1 MTMSNRPRVLLT
13 DSVHPACYEMLSGAG
28 IEAVDGSKWSAD
40 KITAA
45 CDGFDGWIIRSGT
58 TIGKE
63 WINQARNL
71 KVIGRAGVGV
81 DNVDL
86 AAATKRGVLV
96 LNAPAGNTLSTAEHT
111 MAMLLSIARMVPA
124 ASASVKSGKWD
135 RKTFMGAEL
144 HGKTLGIVGL
154 GKIGKE
160 VATRAQAFGMRIIG
174 SDPMVTAEAA
184 ERMGIE
190 LVDVDTIIAES
201 DFITVHTP
209 LVAATRG
216 MLNDETLARCKQ
228 GVGII
233 NCARGG
239 IVDEAA
245 LLRALESGQVSGAG
259 LDVFTSEPPTE
270 ELRPLLDHPRS
281 VCTPHIAAST
291 EEAQEKV
298 ARQVTEQVIHALNG
312 EPVLTAVNA
321 MAIRQAAQS
330 EVQPYLGLAE
340 QLGRAAR
347 QLFPGRTSGIKVRCH
362 GDVPRRYMDVIRVAA
377 LKGFLQEGW
386 TEPVNLVNAPVLAED
401 AGLEVDVETFHPGD
415 SYSNLIGMELSGPEG
430 TFSMTGSLFGGRAC
444 RIVSVDGYNV
454 ELRMEGRMLLYR
466 NQDRPGMLAAVGS
479 LLAAADVNIGSMSL
493 GRNRPGEEALTV
505 IAVDGPVPDAVLQDV
520 SGLQGVHRVS
530 MLEFMP

>member
-1 MTMSNRPRVLLT
+1 MTRSITPRVLLT
-13 DSVHPACYEMLSGAG
+13 DSVHPACYDMLNDAG

-40 KITAA
+40 QITDA
-45 CDGFDGWIIRSGT
+45 CPEFDGWIIRSGT
-58 TIGKE
+58 TIGKD
-63 WINQARNL
+63 WIEQASKL

-86 AAATKRGVLV
+86 SAATKRGVLV

-124 ASASVKSGKWD
+124 ASASIKAGKWD

-160 VATRAQAFGMRIIG
+160 VAIRAQAFGMRIIG
-174 SDPMVTAEAA
+174 SDPVITAEAA

-190 LVDVDTIIAES
+190 LVDVDAIIARS

-209 LVAATRG
+209 LVAGTRG
-216 MLNDETLARCKQ
+216 LFNDETLARCKR

-239 IVDEAA
+239 IIDEGA

-270 ELRPLLDHPRS
+270 DLRPLLDHPRA

-298 ARQVTEQVIHALNG
+298 ARQVTEQVIHALRG

-330 EVQPYLGLAE
+330 EVQPFLGLAE

-347 QLFPGRTSGIKVRCH
+347 QLFPGRTERIKVRCH

-386 TEPVNLVNAPVLAED
+386 TEPVNLVNAPVLAQE
-401 AGLEVDVETFHPGD
+401 AGLEVDVETFHPED
-415 SYSNLIGMELSGPEG
+415 AYSNLIGLELGGPDAS
-430 TFSMTGSLFGGRAC
+430 FSMSGSLFGGRDL
-444 RIVSVDGYNV
+444 RIVSIDGYNV

-466 NQDRPGMLAAVGS
+466 NQDRPGMLASVGS
-479 LLAAADVNIGSMSL
+479 LLAAADVNIGSMAL

-505 IAVDGPVPDAVLQDV
+505 IAVDGPVPEAVLDKV
-520 SGLQGVHRVS
+520 SILEGVHRVS